1 MNICVILPAAG
12 LGQRFAVGGS
22 GGTSGGGGA
31 SASKI
36 EYELDHK
43 PVFLHAIEAFRA
55 VGNVGQIILAVH
67 PERIDDFRFR
77 WEDKLAFLQVDL
89 VAGGTVERWET
100 VKLAL
105 DAVRDGATHIAV
117 HDAARP
123 VVSLRMIER
132 IFAAAQRLP
141 AVIPGLPVCSTLKRV
156 GDAETTPAQDPL
168 DDILGHD
175 TNPTADARPVRGTVS
190 RDGLFAIQTPQ
201 VFAIE
206 LLRKAYA
213 HAAEVAEAQLP
224 GSGLAVA
231 GAAVTDDAGLI
242 EALGETVHVV
252 EGDPGNIKITH
263 PGDAELAAALIAYRN
278 QANAEKK
285 VIDLFGD
292 DDD

>member
-12 LGQRFAVGGS
+12 VGQRFAAGGS
-22 GGTSGGGGA
+22 A

-36 EYELDHK
+36 EFELDHK
-43 PVFLHAIEAFRA
+43 PVFVHAIEAFRA

-123 VVSLRMIER
+123 VVSPKMIER
-132 IFAAAQRLP
+132 VFTAAERLP
-141 AVIPGLPVCSTLKRV
+141 AIIPGLPVSSTLKKV
-156 GDAETTPAQDPL
+156 GDAASSAPSDPL
-168 DDILGHD
+168 DAILGD
-175 TNPTADARPVRGTVS
+175 ALSPTTQARPVHGTVS
-190 RDGLFAIQTPQ
+190 REGLVAIQTPQ
-201 VFAIE
+201 VFEAE
-206 LLRKAYA
+206 LLRRAYA
-213 HAAEVAEAQLP
+213 QAQDTE
-224 GSGLAVA
+224 GI
-231 GAAVTDDAGLI
+231 TDDAGLV
-242 EALGETVHVV
+242 EALGEAVHVV

-263 PGDAELAAALIAYRN
+263 PGDAELALALIAHRK
-278 QANAEKK
+278 QAVAEKK

>member
-1 MNICVILPAAG
+1 MNAAMNICVILPASG
-12 LGQRFAVGGS
+12 LGQRFAAGGAS
-22 GGTSGGGGA
+22 GGA

-36 EYELDHK
+36 EFEIDHK

-123 VVSLRMIER
+123 VVSPRMIER
-132 IFAAAQRLP
+132 IFAAAERLP
-141 AVIPGLPVCSTLKRV
+141 AVIPGLPVSSTLKRV
-156 GDAETTPAQDPL
+156 GDAETTPAPDPL
-168 DDILGHD
+168 DAILGHD
-175 TNPTADARPVRGTVS
+175 TNPTADARPVQDTVS
-190 RDGLFAIQTPQ
+190 RDGLVAIQTPQ
-201 VFAIE
+201 VFAID

-213 HAAEVAEAQLP
+213 HAAEVSGAIP
-224 GSGLAVA
+224 GA
-231 GAAVTDDAGLI
+231 GVTDDAGLI

-263 PGDAELAAALIAYRN
+263 PGDAELAAALIAHRK
-278 QANAEKK
+278 QAVAEKK
-285 VIDLFGD
+285 VVDLFGD